1 MSARIKILTAAVLC
15 SSALFVVPANAQ
27 QLVSQDRLDN
37 ADAEPQNWL
46 HPLQNYGSQ
55 RYSRLDEINRDTI
68 DDLHVA
74 FTLPLMHCLRGR
86 NTLSNRGM
94 PLVDTNIMWFEG
106 CSGMLYKIDMT
117 AGNQAIV
124 EWTVDLGD
132 EDAGTSGT
140 TRGTAMYMDSIIMN
154 VRAGG
159 DLEARIAR
167 VNRDT
172 GELIYDIVRAGEEVM
187 NGPWPGGDQ
196 HSGIEPNSENFTSG
210 PMVMEGIIVNG
221 NGSGDAGT
229 RGWLQGI
236 DFVTGE
242 ILWRWYAVPGP
253 GEFGHETWADEA
265 GVAWRTGG
273 GAIWTLGSY
282 DTDQNLFIQGLAQ
295 PVPMFDPEF
304 RPGDNLFTNAVVAL
318 EIETGSL
325 AWYFQYV
332 PNESWDYDEQGIHLL
347 YDTVVNGE
355 QRSVVGHFGRN
366 GFYYQLDRT
375 NGEFLTGEQ
384 YVAKITWTAGLDPK
398 TGLPVEYDPNLD
410 LQVYIPETRWARAD
424 TELKIACPQLAGG
437 LRWQTPAVNP
447 DIGIAFASGEDGCQR
462 RVIMPS
468 IVLAN
473 GEIDEQGRG
482 VPGGQVQFDYP
493 TPENFQGLLASIDIT
508 TGELIRSIAMPYDG
522 RNGVTATA
530 GGLIFSTWADGA
542 IVAYNDESLAEVWRF
557 HTGSGVESPISSFEI
572 NGKQFLAVFAGD
584 NQPGTAPGESGWNAT
599 MFFFTLD

>member
-86 NTLSNRGM
+86 NTLSNRAM

-172 GELIYDIVRAGEEVM
+172 GELIYDLVRAGEEVM

-242 ILWRWYAVPGP
+242 IPLALVCCSWPRPVRPRDLGRR
-253 GEFGHETWADEA
+253 GRGLMAD
-265 GVAWRTGG
+265 R
-273 GAIWTLGSY
+273 
-282 DTDQNLFIQGLAQ
+282 
-295 PVPMFDPEF
+295 
-304 RPGDNLFTNAVVAL
+304 R
-318 EIETGSL
+318 
-325 AWYFQYV
+325 
-332 PNESWDYDEQGIHLL
+332 
-347 YDTVVNGE
+347 
-355 QRSVVGHFGRN
+355 RR
-366 GFYYQLDRT
+366 
-375 NGEFLTGEQ
+375 
-384 YVAKITWTAGLDPK
+384 GLDTRLLRYRPK
-398 TGLPVEYDPNLD
+398 PLHPGFG
-410 LQVYIPETRWARAD
+410 AAGAD
-424 TELKIACPQLAGG
+424 V
-437 LRWQTPAVNP
+437 R
-447 DIGIAFASGEDGCQR
+447 S
-462 RVIMPS
+462 
-468 IVLAN
+468 
-473 GEIDEQGRG
+473 G
-482 VPGGQVQFDYP
+482 VP
-493 TPENFQGLLASIDIT
+493 
-508 TGELIRSIAMPYDG
+508 
-522 RNGVTATA
+522 
-530 GGLIFSTWADGA
+530 
-542 IVAYNDESLAEVWRF
+542 
-557 HTGSGVESPISSFEI
+557 SG
-572 NGKQFLAVFAGD
+572 
-584 NQPGTAPGESGWNAT
+584 
-599 MFFFTLD
+599 